1 MELYPL
7 TFKPVYIEKIWG
19 GNKLKESF
27 SRDIKST
34 NIGESWELS
43 VHPNG
48 KSKIANGKLAGEDF
62 LDLIENHPEKII
74 GEKYNN
80 DFPLLVKFLDVS
92 KKLSVQVHPDDQY
105 TKNLAGESGKTEMW
119 YIVAANDDAE
129 IVYGLKNNTT
139 REEIKESIK
148 KGSLETHLNSVSVN
162 KGDVIYIPS
171 GTIHCIKGGVLI
183 AEIQQSSDLTYRVY
197 DWNRTNSDGES
208 RELHIDKALD
218 VINYEQSLDNIKLA
232 PLVYDDEDYKRYF
245 YAASPYFSLEKID
258 LSGSYKI
265 NPAEKDRFN
274 IIIVLAGEGE
284 LNYNGQSYN
293 LFPGKTYFLPIS
305 LDEVQVNGDL
315 EFLNTYIANSKDE
328 VYDELESL
336 NFSKEEI
343 ESLAGFNEW

>member
-1 MELYPL
+1 MKLYPFS
-7 TFKPVYIEKIWG
+7 FKPVYIEKIWG
-19 GNKLKESF
+19 GNKLKETF
-27 SRDIKST
+27 SRDIDSN
-34 NIGESWELS
+34 NIGESWEVS

-48 KSKIANGKLAGEDF
+48 KSKIANGKLKGKDF
-62 LDLIENHPEKII
+62 LNLVKNNPKKIV

-92 KKLSVQVHPDDQY
+92 KKLSVQVHPDDHY
-105 TKNLAGESGKTEMW
+105 TKNLAGESGKTEIW
-119 YIVAANDDAE
+119 YILAAKDDAE

-171 GTIHCIKGGVLI
+171 GTIHCIKGGVLL
-183 AEIQQSSDLTYRVY
+183 AEIQQSSDSTYRVY

-232 PLVYDDEDYKRYF
+232 PLIYDDEDYKRYF

-258 LSGSYKI
+258 LTGSYKF
-265 NPAEKDRFN
+265 NPVEKNRFN
-274 IIIVLAGEGE
+274 IIIVLDGEGE
-284 LNYNGQSYN
+284 LSYKGHSYD
-293 LFPGKTYFLPIS
+293 LFSGKTYFLPIS
-305 LDEVQVNGDL
+305 LDEVQVKGDL

-328 VYDELESL
+328 VYDELGSL

-343 ESLAGFNEW
+343 EGLAGFDEW